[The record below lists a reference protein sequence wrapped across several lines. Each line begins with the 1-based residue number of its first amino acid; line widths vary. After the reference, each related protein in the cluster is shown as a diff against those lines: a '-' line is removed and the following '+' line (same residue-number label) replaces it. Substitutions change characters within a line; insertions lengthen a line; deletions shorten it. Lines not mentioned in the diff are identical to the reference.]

1 MDITF
6 AAHSDGMTK
15 TALTFDTLFG
25 IDPAKIAITDAVEFL
40 FRSRSWP
47 WPPPPLSP
55 EANKSRSESSIFIM
69 VATEIPRQLCVD
81 VTLECR
87 YRAPLSLHPPALV
100 ECGDIG
106 IGSVKT
112 WHGTPDGC
120 VRGGIPL
127 VWGEADSSVEAE
139 DDESDRD
146 SVDTDG
152 RTTTLEAKVVP
163 RMSDLAQVVGAC
175 MTASFTE
182 LNLYPRKLPMV
193 PTVLIGETS
202 FRVSV

>member
-1 MDITF
+1 M
-6 AAHSDGMTK
+6 
-15 TALTFDTLFG
+15 
-25 IDPAKIAITDAVEFL
+25 
-40 FRSRSWP
+40 
-47 WPPPPLSP
+47 
-55 EANKSRSESSIFIM
+55 
-69 VATEIPRQLCVD
+69 
-81 VTLECR
+81 
-87 YRAPLSLHPPALV
+87 

-127 VWGEADSSVEAE
+127 VWGGADSSVEVE

-152 RTTTLEAKVVP
+152 